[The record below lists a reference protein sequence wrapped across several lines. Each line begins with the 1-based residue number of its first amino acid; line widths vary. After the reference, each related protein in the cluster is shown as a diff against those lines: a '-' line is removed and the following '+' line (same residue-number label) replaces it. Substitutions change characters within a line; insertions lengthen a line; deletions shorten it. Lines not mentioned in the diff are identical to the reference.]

1 VSAIN
6 PCSASRIG
14 LFIVLTSLQ
23 TSRLSLR
30 PLQMADF
37 ADFFEYAQDPAVSG
51 PGMWRPYVS
60 ETVAREDFEHIL
72 SLYRQGLMW
81 WALEDRLTRKMI
93 GRCELAAYDPIDAR
107 AELSYALN
115 SLFWGQG
122 LMTEA
127 ARAVLRYG
135 FEEMRLN
142 RVSAKVF
149 VDNAASV
156 RLLEKLG
163 MVREGRLRQY
173 VQVRGQPEDVDIYS
187 VLHAEW
193 KP

>member
-1 VSAIN
+1 MM
-6 PCSASRIG
+6 
-14 LFIVLTSLQ
+14 LTSLQ
-23 TSRLSLR
+23 TPRLFLR
-30 PLQMADF
+30 PLNEGDF
-37 ADFFEYAQDPAVSG
+37 ADFYEYAQDPAVSG
-51 PGMWRPYVS
+51 PGMWRPYLS

-72 SLYRQGLMW
+72 SLYSQGLLW
-81 WALEDRLTRKMI
+81 WALEHRPTGRMI
-93 GRCELAAYDPIDAR
+93 GRCELAAYNPDDAR

-115 SLFWGQG
+115 RQFWGQG
-122 LMTEA
+122 LTTEA
-127 ARAVLRYG
+127 ARAVLRYA

-149 VDNAASV
+149 ADNSASV

-187 VLHAEW
+187 LLHAEW
-193 KP
+193 NP